1 MRPRNSYVSNFLVL
15 LPTPSDAA
23 ASGAAYYR
31 AAMAVAPQL
40 LMRSEGK
47 SIETDWAQVVTFP
60 RDNGTSTPLV
70 EDAASGTWLLVVGT
84 WFHRDGFHVGDETE
98 LLARYLK
105 VGPQQ
110 LADEL
115 EGFYCVVIGDARTRE
130 IIAIT
135 DIVGSCHAFMRVL
148 SGATALSGSSLLLA
162 ALGSCA
168 IDALGCHE
176 FLHTGVIYED
186 RTFYRDVRK
195 LGPARVY
202 RFTRGAQP
210 TSSVYWDVPRVARRQ
225 LDDRATVA
233 SLWSALTTATR
244 RIERAFPRI
253 VCDLTGGYDSRTLAA
268 ALLGSGA
275 RFETTV
281 SGDATSRDV
290 VVSSGLARV
299 AGLTHRVMSDVPQ
312 TLELAKRSLA
322 YTDGEYDLVEYAKIL
337 YIHSELMKGFDIG
350 LNGSY
355 GEVARGYWW
364 ELLVPF
370 VGTHRALDAHRLAR
384 ARFATS
390 GPTIAPVPNP
400 MSLDLVAHFAGVIE
414 RANRGLGDLPNTAQM
429 DNIYLTMR
437 MQRWQGRI
445 ASSTNRIWPCLS
457 PFLFRSVLEIML
469 AASPRLRR
477 RGLLVR
483 RLLAEYQPRFAQY
496 PLEQG
501 YPAAPFSWTT
511 AHRFAPLIGYYG
523 RKAWTRGL
531 RRLGF
536 ARGTSH
542 DPTSPLHEALSQQL
556 DPARMCLGRLFG
568 RATVD
573 SYVAALNAGAPAVPV
588 SRVYSLEVTLEALE
602 RAGAP
607 PSA

>member
-1 MRPRNSYVSNFLVL
+1 MSNFLVL
-15 LPTPSDAA
+15 LPTSSDIAT
-23 ASGAAYYR
+23 GMAYYR
-31 AAMAVAPQL
+31 AALAVAPQL
-40 LMRSEGK
+40 LLRSVEK
-47 SIETDWAQVVTFP
+47 SLVRDWAHVVTFP

-70 EDAASGTWLLVVGT
+70 EDTAGETWLLVVGT
-84 WFHRDGFHVGDETE
+84 WFHRHGFHVGDETE

-110 LADEL
+110 LAEEL

-130 IIAIT
+130 VIAIT
-135 DIVGSCHAFMRVL
+135 DIVGSCHAFMRML

-168 IDALGCHE
+168 IDAVGCHE
-176 FLHTGVIYED
+176 FLYTGVIYED

-195 LGPARVY
+195 LGPARIY
-202 RFTRGAQP
+202 RFTRDAQP
-210 TSSVYWDVPRVARRQ
+210 TSIVYWDVQQVARRKS
-225 LDDRATVA
+225 DDRATVA
-233 SLWSALTTATR
+233 SLWGALTTATR
-244 RIERAFPRI
+244 RIEHAFPRI

-299 AGLTHRVMSDVPQ
+299 AGLTHRVMSDIPQ

-322 YTDGEYDLVEYAKIL
+322 YTDGEYDLVEYAQIL
-337 YIHSELMKGFDIG
+337 YVHSELMKGFDIS

-364 ELLVPF
+364 ELLAPF
-370 VGTHRALDAHRLAR
+370 VGAPRALDAHRLAR
-384 ARFATS
+384 ARFATD
-390 GPTIAPVPNP
+390 GPAIAPVPNL
-400 MSLDLVAHFAGVIE
+400 MRLDLASHFVDVIE
-414 RANRGLGDLPNTAQM
+414 RVNRGLGDLPNTAQM
-429 DNIYLTMR
+429 DSIYLTMR

-483 RLLAEYQPRFAQY
+483 RLLAEYQSRFAHY
-496 PLEQG
+496 PLEHG
-501 YPAAPFSWTT
+501 YPAVPFSWST
-511 AHRFAPLIGYYG
+511 AHRFAPLITYYG
-523 RKAWTRGL
+523 RKAWLRGL
-531 RRLGF
+531 RRLGL
-536 ARGTSH
+536 ARATPRH
-542 DPTSPLHEALSQQL
+542 PNSPLHDELTQRL
-556 DPARMCLGRLFG
+556 DPSNMCLSRLFG
-568 RATVD
+568 RAAVD
-573 SYVAALNAGAPAVPV
+573 SYVAALIAGAPAVPA
-588 SRVYSLEVTLEALE
+588 SRVYTLEVALEALE